1 MLAKQLYPSNVETA
15 SRATQPTYKLCDFAN
30 PEYADSVV
38 PVQMLMA
45 IMVFTIIMLNQVFL
59 HPGDGL
65 IVSSALL
72 FGSLYLISFMF
83 YLTEYYKKLWEKYFL
98 LPIDKLFFRF
108 YCLLFGVVV
117 IVLMPRWPEH
127 WSLYVVILFTIMYW
141 KKRRTRDYFQSA
153 VKYEFGSYELC
164 TDDVIRSK
172 YILVE
177 TFTRNFLILGLIA
190 LLPLAITMSFI
201 ALCVSNGDL
210 LNTANTFSGSDFT
223 NDELRWAY
231 FLLNLFVT
239 IPTFLFW
246 SAKITTGLAQMR
258 NQIEEGHYAYFE
270 CRDIRSRLR
279 RGWNFA
285 KG

>member
-1 MLAKQLYPSNVETA
+1 MLAKRMYVSSGDAEGRL
-15 SRATQPTYKLCDFAN
+15 TQPPYKLCDFAK
-30 PEYADSVV
+30 PEYADPVV

-45 IMVFTIIMLNQVFL
+45 IMVFTIVMLNQVFL
-59 HPGDGL
+59 HPGDGI

-72 FGSLYLISFMF
+72 FGSVYLISFMF
-83 YLTEYYKKLWEKYFL
+83 YLTEYYEKLWERYFL
-98 LPIDKLFFRF
+98 FPIDKLFFRF
-108 YCLLFGVVV
+108 YCLLFGA
-117 IVLMPRWPEH
+117 IIILLMPRWPEH
-127 WSLYVVILFTIMYW
+127 WSLYVVILFAIMYW

-153 VKYEFGSYELC
+153 VKYEFGSYEQC
-164 TDDVIRSK
+164 KDDIIRSK

-177 TFTRNFLILGLIA
+177 TFTLNFLILGLIA
-190 LLPLAITMSFI
+190 LLPFAIAMSLI
-201 ALCVSNGDL
+201 ALCVSNDDV
-210 LNTANTFSGSDFT
+210 LNAANAFGGSNFT

-231 FLLNLFVT
+231 FSLNLFVT